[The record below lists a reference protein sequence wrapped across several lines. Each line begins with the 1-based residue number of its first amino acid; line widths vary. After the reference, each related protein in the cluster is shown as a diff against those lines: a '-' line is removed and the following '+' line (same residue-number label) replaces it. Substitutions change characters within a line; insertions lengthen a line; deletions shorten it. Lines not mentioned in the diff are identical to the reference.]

1 MIITRQKYL
10 DMLVA
15 GQGNGLVKIVTGGRR
30 CGKSFLLFQIFH
42 QYLLQHGVDEEHLIE
57 VSLDDRRNRKLCDP
71 DALLDYLD
79 SRIKSD
85 GKTNF
90 IFLDEIQLVDDFIG
104 VLLSLMH
111 TPNTEVYVSGSN
123 SKFLSKDVVTEFRG
137 RGQEIRIWPLSFSE
151 YYGAVGGE
159 RSQAWKDYYTFGGL
173 PQILSLGTERAKR
186 SYLRDIYEVTY
197 IKDIVE
203 RNKIKVPEGLRE
215 LVRILASGIGSST
228 NPTRI
233 CNTFQSVSQLQITD
247 KTINEYISDIQD
259 AFLIEEAL
267 RYDVKGRKYIGTE
280 TKYYFCDLGLRN
292 IVLNLR
298 QQEETHIMEN
308 VIYNELRMRGYLV
321 DVGLVECWT
330 TNENGKRKR
339 SKLEVDFVVNNGPER
354 VYIQSAF
361 NMPTKDKEKQERRS
375 LINIADNFRKVIVV
389 KDDIKRKIDDDGVV
403 SRRVLTIGFVND
415 NMVEVLDG
423 LSDGDRIVTGGQNKL
438 REGSKIKLEG
448 QGAK

>member
-42 QYLLQHGVDEEHLIE
+42 QYLLQHGVDEGHLIE

-90 IFLDEIQLVDDFIG
+90 IFLDEIQLVEDFIG

-173 PQILSLGTERAKR
+173 PQILSLDTERAKR

-403 SRRVLTIGFVND
+403 TIGLFD
-415 NMVEVLDG
+415 FLLDEQ
-423 LSDGDRIVTGGQNKL
+423 SIERY
-438 REGSKIKLEG
+438 
-448 QGAK
+448 

>member
-42 QYLLQHGVDEEHLIE
+42 QYLLQHGVDEGHLIE

-137 RGQEIRIWPLSFSE
+137 RGQEIRIWPLSYSE

-330 TNENGKRKR
+330 TDENGKRKR

-403 SRRVLTIGFVND
+403 TIGLFD
-415 NMVEVLDG
+415 FLLDEQ
-423 LSDGDRIVTGGQNKL
+423 SIERY
-438 REGSKIKLEG
+438 
-448 QGAK
+448 

>member
-42 QYLLQHGVDEEHLIE
+42 QYLLQHGVDEGHLIE

-267 RYDVKGRKYIGTE
+267 RYDVKGRQYIGTE

-330 TNENGKRKR
+330 TDENGKRKR

-403 SRRVLTIGFVND
+403 TIGLFD
-415 NMVEVLDG
+415 FLLDEQ
-423 LSDGDRIVTGGQNKL
+423 SIERY
-438 REGSKIKLEG
+438 
-448 QGAK
+448 

>member
-79 SRIKSD
+79 ARIKSD

-215 LVRILASGIGSST
+215 LVRILASGICSST

-247 KTINEYISDIQD
+247 KTINEYILDIQD

-330 TNENGKRKR
+330 TDENGKRKR
-339 SKLEVDFVVNNGPER
+339 SKLEVDFVVNNGAER
-354 VYIQSAF
+354 VYVQSAF
-361 NMPTKDKEKQERRS
+361 NMPTKEKEKQERRS

-403 SRRVLTIGFVND
+403 TIGLFD
-415 NMVEVLDG
+415 FLLDEQ
-423 LSDGDRIVTGGQNKL
+423 SIERY
-438 REGSKIKLEG
+438 
-448 QGAK
+448 

>member
-42 QYLLQHGVDEEHLIE
+42 QYLLQHGVDEGHLIE

-79 SRIKSD
+79 ARIKSD
-85 GKTNF
+85 GKTCF

-111 TPNTEVYVSGSN
+111 TPNIEVYVSGSN

-330 TNENGKRKR
+330 TDENGKRKR
-339 SKLEVDFVVNNGPER
+339 SKLEVDFVVNNGAER
-354 VYIQSAF
+354 VYVQSAF
-361 NMPTKDKEKQERRS
+361 NMPTKEKEKQERRS

-403 SRRVLTIGFVND
+403 TIGLFD
-415 NMVEVLDG
+415 FLLDEQ
-423 LSDGDRIVTGGQNKL
+423 SIER
-438 REGSKIKLEG
+438 
-448 QGAK
+448 

>member
-42 QYLLQHGVDEEHLIE
+42 QYLLQHGVDEGHLIE

-111 TPNTEVYVSGSN
+111 TPNIEVYVSGSN

-173 PQILSLGTERAKR
+173 PQILSLDTERAKR

-330 TNENGKRKR
+330 TDENGKRKR

-403 SRRVLTIGFVND
+403 TIGLFD
-415 NMVEVLDG
+415 FLLDEQ
-423 LSDGDRIVTGGQNKL
+423 SIEKY
-438 REGSKIKLEG
+438 
-448 QGAK
+448 

>member
-10 DMLVA
+10 EMLVA

-42 QYLLQHGVDEEHLIE
+42 QYLLQHGVDEGHLIE

-85 GKTNF
+85 DKTNF

-173 PQILSLGTERAKR
+173 PQILSLDTERAKR

-330 TNENGKRKR
+330 TDENGKRKR
-339 SKLEVDFVVNNGPER
+339 SKLQVDFVVNNGPER

-403 SRRVLTIGFVND
+403 TIGLFD
-415 NMVEVLDG
+415 FLLDEQ
-423 LSDGDRIVTGGQNKL
+423 SIERY
-438 REGSKIKLEG
+438 
-448 QGAK
+448 

>member
-42 QYLLQHGVDEEHLIE
+42 QYLLQHGVDERHLIE

-173 PQILSLGTERAKR
+173 PQILSLDTERAKR

-330 TNENGKRKR
+330 TDENGKRKR

-403 SRRVLTIGFVND
+403 TIGLFD
-415 NMVEVLDG
+415 FLLDEQ
-423 LSDGDRIVTGGQNKL
+423 SIERY
-438 REGSKIKLEG
+438 
-448 QGAK
+448 

>member
-10 DMLVA
+10 EMLVA

-42 QYLLQHGVDEEHLIE
+42 QYLLQHGVDEGHLIE

-90 IFLDEIQLVDDFIG
+90 IFLDEIQLVDDFTG

-330 TNENGKRKR
+330 TDENRKRKR

-403 SRRVLTIGFVND
+403 TIGLFD
-415 NMVEVLDG
+415 FLLDEQ
-423 LSDGDRIVTGGQNKL
+423 SIER
-438 REGSKIKLEG
+438 
-448 QGAK
+448 

>member
-42 QYLLQHGVDEEHLIE
+42 QYLLQHGVDEGHLIE

-197 IKDIVE
+197 IKDVVE

-330 TNENGKRKR
+330 TDENGKRKR
-339 SKLEVDFVVNNGPER
+339 SKLEVDFVVNNGAER
-354 VYIQSAF
+354 VYVQSAF

-403 SRRVLTIGFVND
+403 TIGLFD
-415 NMVEVLDG
+415 FLLDEQ
-423 LSDGDRIVTGGQNKL
+423 SIER
-438 REGSKIKLEG
+438 
-448 QGAK
+448 

>member
-42 QYLLQHGVDEEHLIE
+42 QYLLQHGVDEGHLIE

-173 PQILSLGTERAKR
+173 PQILSLDTERAKR

-247 KTINEYISDIQD
+247 KTINEYILDIQD

-330 TNENGKRKR
+330 TDENGKRKR
-339 SKLEVDFVVNNGPER
+339 SKLEVDFVVNNGAER
-354 VYIQSAF
+354 VYVQSAF

-403 SRRVLTIGFVND
+403 TIGLFD
-415 NMVEVLDG
+415 FLLDEQ
-423 LSDGDRIVTGGQNKL
+423 SIERY
-438 REGSKIKLEG
+438 
-448 QGAK
+448 

>member
-42 QYLLQHGVDEEHLIE
+42 QYLLQHGVDEGHLIE

-330 TNENGKRKR
+330 TDENGKRKR

-354 VYIQSAF
+354 VYVQSAF

-403 SRRVLTIGFVND
+403 TIGLFD
-415 NMVEVLDG
+415 FLLDEQ
-423 LSDGDRIVTGGQNKL
+423 SIERY
-438 REGSKIKLEG
+438 
-448 QGAK
+448 

>member
-42 QYLLQHGVDEEHLIE
+42 QYLLQHGVDEGHLIE

-280 TKYYFCDLGLRN
+280 TKFYFCDLGLRN

-330 TNENGKRKR
+330 TDENGKRKR

-403 SRRVLTIGFVND
+403 TIGLFD
-415 NMVEVLDG
+415 FLLDEQ
-423 LSDGDRIVTGGQNKL
+423 SIERY
-438 REGSKIKLEG
+438 
-448 QGAK
+448 

>member
-10 DMLVA
+10 EMLVA

-42 QYLLQHGVDEEHLIE
+42 QYLLQHGVDEGHLIE

-173 PQILSLGTERAKR
+173 PQILSLDTERAKR

-330 TNENGKRKR
+330 TDENGKRKR

-403 SRRVLTIGFVND
+403 TIGLFD
-415 NMVEVLDG
+415 FLLDKQ
-423 LSDGDRIVTGGQNKL
+423 SIERY
-438 REGSKIKLEG
+438 
-448 QGAK
+448 

>member
-10 DMLVA
+10 EMLVA

-42 QYLLQHGVDEEHLIE
+42 QYLLQHGVDEGHLIE

-308 VIYNELRMRGYLV
+308 VIYNELRIRGYLV

-330 TNENGKRKR
+330 TDENGKRKR

-354 VYIQSAF
+354 VYIQSSF

-403 SRRVLTIGFVND
+403 TIGLFD
-415 NMVEVLDG
+415 FLLDEQ
-423 LSDGDRIVTGGQNKL
+423 SIER
-438 REGSKIKLEG
+438 
-448 QGAK
+448 

>member
-1 MIITRQKYL
+1 MQLHKNRNTMIITRQKYL

-15 GQGNGLVKIVTGGRR
+15 
-30 CGKSFLLFQIFH
+30 
-42 QYLLQHGVDEEHLIE
+42 
-57 VSLDDRRNRKLCDP
+57 
-71 DALLDYLD
+71 
-79 SRIKSD
+79 
-85 GKTNF
+85 
-90 IFLDEIQLVDDFIG
+90 
-104 VLLSLMH
+104 
-111 TPNTEVYVSGSN
+111 
-123 SKFLSKDVVTEFRG
+123 TEFRG

-173 PQILSLGTERAKR
+173 PQILSLDTERAKR

-403 SRRVLTIGFVND
+403 TIGLFD
-415 NMVEVLDG
+415 FLLDEQ
-423 LSDGDRIVTGGQNKL
+423 SIERY
-438 REGSKIKLEG
+438 
-448 QGAK
+448 

>member
-10 DMLVA
+10 EMLVA

-42 QYLLQHGVDEEHLIE
+42 QYLLQHGVDEGHLIE

-159 RSQAWKDYYTFGGL
+159 RSQAWKNYYTFGGL

-330 TNENGKRKR
+330 TDENGKRKR

-403 SRRVLTIGFVND
+403 TIGLFD
-415 NMVEVLDG
+415 FLLDEQ
-423 LSDGDRIVTGGQNKL
+423 SIER
-438 REGSKIKLEG
+438 
-448 QGAK
+448 

>member
-10 DMLVA
+10 EMLVA

-42 QYLLQHGVDEEHLIE
+42 QYLLQHGVDEGHLIE

-90 IFLDEIQLVDDFIG
+90 IFLDEIQLIDDFIG

-330 TNENGKRKR
+330 TDENGKRKR

-403 SRRVLTIGFVND
+403 TIGLFD
-415 NMVEVLDG
+415 FLLDEQ
-423 LSDGDRIVTGGQNKL
+423 SIER
-438 REGSKIKLEG
+438 
-448 QGAK
+448 

>member
-10 DMLVA
+10 EMLVA

-42 QYLLQHGVDEEHLIE
+42 QYLLQHGVDEGHLIE

-173 PQILSLGTERAKR
+173 PQILSLDTERAKR

-403 SRRVLTIGFVND
+403 SIGLFD
-415 NMVEVLDG
+415 FLLDEQ
-423 LSDGDRIVTGGQNKL
+423 SIERY
-438 REGSKIKLEG
+438 
-448 QGAK
+448 

>member
-1 MIITRQKYL
+1 
-10 DMLVA
+10 MLVA

-111 TPNTEVYVSGSN
+111 TPYTEVYVSGSS

-330 TNENGKRKR
+330 TDENGKRKR

-403 SRRVLTIGFVND
+403 TIGLFD
-415 NMVEVLDG
+415 FLLDEQ
-423 LSDGDRIVTGGQNKL
+423 SIER
-438 REGSKIKLEG
+438 
-448 QGAK
+448 

>member
-42 QYLLQHGVDEEHLIE
+42 QYLLQHGVDEGHLIE

-123 SKFLSKDVVTEFRG
+123 SRFLSKDVVTEFRG

-330 TNENGKRKR
+330 TDENGKRKR

-403 SRRVLTIGFVND
+403 TIGLFD
-415 NMVEVLDG
+415 FLLDEQ
-423 LSDGDRIVTGGQNKL
+423 SIERY
-438 REGSKIKLEG
+438 
-448 QGAK
+448 

>member
-42 QYLLQHGVDEEHLIE
+42 QYLLQHGVDEGHLIE

-159 RSQAWKDYYTFGGL
+159 RSQVWKDYYTFGGL
-173 PQILSLGTERAKR
+173 PQILSLDTERAKR

-403 SRRVLTIGFVND
+403 TIGLFD
-415 NMVEVLDG
+415 FLLDEQ
-423 LSDGDRIVTGGQNKL
+423 SIERY
-438 REGSKIKLEG
+438 
-448 QGAK
+448 

>member
-10 DMLVA
+10 EMLVA

-42 QYLLQHGVDEEHLIE
+42 QYLLQHGVDEGHLIE

-298 QQEETHIMEN
+298 QQDETHIMEN

-330 TNENGKRKR
+330 TDENGKRKR

-403 SRRVLTIGFVND
+403 TIGLFD
-415 NMVEVLDG
+415 FLLDEQ
-423 LSDGDRIVTGGQNKL
+423 SIER
-438 REGSKIKLEG
+438 
-448 QGAK
+448 

>member
-42 QYLLQHGVDEEHLIE
+42 QYLLQHGVDEGHLIE

-197 IKDIVE
+197 IKDIIE

-330 TNENGKRKR
+330 TDENGKRKR

-403 SRRVLTIGFVND
+403 TIGLFD
-415 NMVEVLDG
+415 FLLDEQ
-423 LSDGDRIVTGGQNKL
+423 SIERY
-438 REGSKIKLEG
+438 
-448 QGAK
+448 